1 MVHVRAES
9 LRRLHLAAQHGETL
23 FFLMRP
29 LTAAADPPPAPLR
42 LSVRPALGG
51 IDVGFVKR
59 QGPARDKALFLPM
72 LPIPTGRL
80 YSTHHI
86 TSAQPT
92 TMSKVIPMAPLALI
106 Q

>member
-29 LTAAADPPPAPLR
+29 LTAAAYPPPAPLR

-59 QGPARDKALFLPM
+59 QGPARDEALFLLLQAASNFRIQPRRTSPER
-72 LPIPTGRL
+72 LPVR
-80 YSTHHI
+80 
-86 TSAQPT
+86 QPET
-92 TMSKVIPMAPLALI
+92 DSKPVVLAS
-106 Q
+106 